1 MNWYGQLAER
11 LKALAW
17 KASWRETVTGVRL
30 PHCPPFFLPPQRNCL
45 KTHYVF
51 PQDQKSNLI
60 SEINRLILNPLN
72 LQISDISNELV
83 IEEKVEDSL
92 DLAAAEQIA
101 LEFEKAV
108 QANRDVNGYRILP
121 AGDSLTVQRVKVIG

>member
-1 MNWYGQLAER
+1 MLI
-11 LKALAW
+11 
-17 KASWRETVTGVRL
+17 
-30 PHCPPFFLPPQRNCL
+30 
-45 KTHYVF
+45 
-51 PQDQKSNLI
+51 PQDQKCNLI
-60 SEINRLILNPLN
+60 SELNRLILNPLN
-72 LQISDISNELV
+72 LQISEVYNQFV
-83 IEEKVEDSL
+83 IEEKVGDSL

>member
-1 MNWYGQLAER
+1 MD
-11 LKALAW
+11 
-17 KASWRETVTGVRL
+17 SWPRGLRRSPGKRVGGKPSRGFDSPTVR
-30 PHCPPFFLPPQRNCL
+30 HFLPPQRNCL

-51 PQDQKSNLI
+51 PQDQKCNLI
-60 SEINRLILNPLN
+60 SELNRLILNPLN
-72 LQISDISNELV
+72 LQISEVYNQFV
-83 IEEKVEDSL
+83 IEEKVGDSL

-108 QANRDVNGYRILP
+108 QANREINGYRILP

>member
-1 MNWYGQLAER
+1 MKNLTNENQYFGFYYK
-11 LKALAW
+11 LKR
-17 KASWRETVTGVRL
+17 SSN
-30 PHCPPFFLPPQRNCL
+30 PPLSAIFLPPQRNSL

-60 SEINRLILNPLN
+60 SELNRLILNPLN
-72 LQISDISNELV
+72 LQISEVSNQIV